1 MLREICEVFRA
12 ALPLAAA
19 HSSTMRL
26 LASSCIGL
34 DGSQTSFQ
42 CSGSHLPSFR
52 SAGWFGGSHRCDL
65 DHHPSSPSRLQD
77 AAVDEQLPLHCPT
90 CKDGSTVASHDCV
103 LIRRTRSD
111 VTRCRTIGFHGFRRR
126 FLFSCRA
133 VDHAC
138 ASHGVRGAPSR
149 APFPIAEPRPLSH
162 PTVGGVSETPPPRS
176 APYDGD
182 RSPPFDRV
190 RPCSPG
196 QLPRRTIG
204 ATAVQPRER
213 RRGLNGVVRASSEGG
228 RLRSCRRL

>member
-1 MLREICEVFRA
+1 MLRKICEVFRA

-162 PTVGGVSETPPPRS
+162 PTVGGVSETPPPPICTVRWGSIPAFRS
-176 APYDGD
+176 GPSVFSGAASPPYDRCYG
-182 RSPPFDRV
+182 
-190 RPCSPG
+190 
-196 QLPRRTIG
+196 
-204 ATAVQPRER
+204 
-213 RRGLNGVVRASSEGG
+213 RAASGTSTRFEWSG
-228 RLRSCRRL
+228 SCVF